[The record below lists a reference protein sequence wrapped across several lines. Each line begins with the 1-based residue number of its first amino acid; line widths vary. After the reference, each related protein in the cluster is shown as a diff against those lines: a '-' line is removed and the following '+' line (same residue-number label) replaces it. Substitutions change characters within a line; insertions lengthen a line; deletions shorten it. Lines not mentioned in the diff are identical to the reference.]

1 MNKKWMNA
9 EGGAVVLWGVQK
21 VKRRKEGLGRAF
33 GPWTGFGPVRPMNLG
48 SVRERYLR
56 VARPF
61 FPHFFFS
68 FSLFSSLRAKRS
80 LLSPLYLHLLRL
92 ENGGRRWSET
102 APTRWPTVLD
112 GGVAVGVVK
121 TTPFLIF
128 FSSFYSFFLSLF
140 DSTFQISKP
149 QTQTSRS

>member
-1 MNKKWMNA
+1 
-9 EGGAVVLWGVQK
+9 
-21 VKRRKEGLGRAF
+21 
-33 GPWTGFGPVRPMNLG
+33 MNLG

-61 FPHFFFS
+61 FPHFSFS

-112 GGVAVGVVK
+112 GGAAVGVVE

-140 DSTFQISKP
+140 ISGLKTSKIFIKKPRSKKKGRKLYFLFFFYSDSNV
-149 QTQTSRS
+149 